1 MNIKSKIEK
10 ISPPLNEFVVKIPK
24 KNKKTTIILLESL
37 TRLAYSLYVLKKNSL
52 TDELLDILTE
62 VPFNND
68 FDSWTWIE
76 YALSLKSKM
85 AREKENLTASSE
97 ATRKIIMA
105 IEIGNELEISIKRR
119 VFQRMLNG
127 ENIFLDGLH
136 DAIDSKDKAMEY
148 NERIL
153 YLMEIIKID
162 EIKKETENS
171 KKRGNTEIEKQISAC
186 QDIID
191 SIGIEKIMLFKQ

>member
-1 MNIKSKIEK
+1 
-10 ISPPLNEFVVKIPK
+10 
-24 KNKKTTIILLESL
+24 
-37 TRLAYSLYVLKKNSL
+37 
-52 TDELLDILTE
+52 
-62 VPFNND
+62 
-68 FDSWTWIE
+68 
-76 YALSLKSKM
+76 
-85 AREKENLTASSE
+85 
-97 ATRKIIMA
+97 MA

-127 ENIFLDGLH
+127 ENIFLDELH

-191 SIGIEKIMLFKQ
+191 SIGIEKIMIFKQ